1 LRHFRRKSDGT
12 VVLVGQ
18 AHHFA
23 SHFASGHLAR
33 QATLDGLEQPL
44 PAWQPWME
52 GLADFEP
59 RRGALSPTTARPAW
73 PASILKYTPKV
84 YTPKVYTSTMTTPTN
99 AEPRKPAHVF
109 DRDREWDGL
118 ARFVTSPNPDVR
130 LGIVSGRRRQGKTYL
145 LDAIASAVDGFFYS
159 ATEDTETEALANFGR
174 ALGEWTGGGRYAFA
188 NWGEALD
195 RLFEAAPDRLIVI
208 DEFPYLSKASPAL
221 PSLIQ
226 RALEPRGALRQSR
239 SRLLLCGSAMS
250 VMGGLLSGNAPL
262 RGRASLELII
272 RPLGYRDAADFWEIT
287 DPRLAVLVHSIVGG
301 TPAYRREF
309 VAGDVPSGP
318 GDFDGWVLR
327 AVLNSQVPLF
337 REARYLLAE
346 ETEIRDAALYHAVL
360 GAIAAGRNTRG
371 GIADHI
377 GRKSPDIGHPL
388 SVLEDARLISHE
400 ADAFRKGRSTYHVQE
415 PLITF
420 YEAVMR
426 REWTRLERGDPAGA
440 WRGAQATFFSQV
452 VGPHF
457 ESLCREW
464 ALDAGESTF
473 DGWPGTVAAGVV
485 PDPANRTQIQ
495 VDVAVLGS
503 EVPGEPRRVL
513 SLGEAKWGKV
523 MTPGHVARLRRAR
536 DLLAVKGYDTSH
548 TKLTCYSGAGF
559 DDDLRAEAH
568 ADKLIQL
575 VSLNTLYS

>member
-1 LRHFRRKSDGT
+1 VIS
-12 VVLVGQ
+12 
-18 AHHFA
+18 
-23 SHFASGHLAR
+23 SSS
-33 QATLDGLEQPL
+33 
-44 PAWQPWME
+44 PAPE
-52 GLADFEP
+52 
-59 RRGALSPTTARPAW
+59 
-73 PASILKYTPKV
+73 
-84 YTPKVYTSTMTTPTN
+84 
-99 AEPRKPAHVF
+99 KPQRVF

-118 ARFVTSPNPDVR
+118 MRFVASPDPDVR

-145 LDAIASAVDGFFYS
+145 LDAVASAVDGFFYT
-159 ATEDTETEALANFGR
+159 ATEDTETDALANFGR
-174 ALGEWTGGGRYAFA
+174 ALADWTGGGRYAFA
-188 NWGEALD
+188 DWDEALG
-195 RLFEAAPDRLIVI
+195 RLFAAVTGRLIVI
-208 DEFPYLSKASPAL
+208 DEFPYLSKASPSL

-226 RALEPRGALRQSR
+226 RALEPRGTARQSG

-250 VMGGLLSGNAPL
+250 VMGRLLSGSAPL

-272 RPLGYRDAADFWEIT
+272 RPLGYRDAASFWGIT

-309 VAGDVPSGP
+309 VAGDTPSGL
-318 GDFDGWVLR
+318 GDFDAWVLR
-327 AVLNSQVPLF
+327 TVLNSQVPLF

-346 ETEIRDAALYHAVL
+346 ETEIRDPALYHAVL

-388 SVLEDARLISHE
+388 SVLEDARLIAHE
-400 ADAFRKGRSTYHVQE
+400 ADPFRKGRSTYHIRE
-415 PLITF
+415 PLIVF

-440 WRGAQATFFSQV
+440 WRSAQATFLSQV

-457 ESLCREW
+457 ETLCREW
-464 ALDAGESTF
+464 ALDAGNGTF
-473 DGWPGTVAAGVV
+473 GDWPGTVAAGAV

-495 VDVAVLGS
+495 VDVAVLGP
-503 EVPGEPRRVL
+503 EIPGEPRRVL

-523 MTPGHVARLRRAR
+523 MTPGHAGRLRRAR
-536 DLLAVKGYDTSH
+536 DLLAVKGYDTG
-548 TKLTCYSGAGF
+548 TARLTCYSAAGF

-568 ADKLIQL
+568 RDKLIQL
-575 VSLNTLYS
+575 VGLDTLYA